1 MAVLFPRYTYTS
13 SSSLG
18 CEVSPSSWHRKP
30 NRKPGV
36 TSAIPPCTAAP
47 MGVSSNVLDV
57 VSDDV
62 LGLVL
67 DELKTLDFPSVC
79 ASRLVC
85 KALNGLAESR
95 AFGSTLID
103 LSAGVKHT
111 AFQIESMASGNG
123 PNSRW
128 TKELR
133 IRNLVPEEERGTL
146 LDAQDRY
153 LIQALESLRKLRSVE
168 LNLRKS
174 YPYLAILSALSNLP
188 HLKDLNL
195 YIDLGFED
203 TPLPLDQ
210 FSNLRSLI
218 LRSFPLH
225 QPIIEI
231 LNRTIRNSQNTL
243 ECLDIRPH
251 DWEEEDG
258 PYDSDQETE
267 ETPDP
272 SEVRRLLRILER
284 PRTVTLGTF
293 TSDEEGCL
301 SFPKL
306 EELQVNGDR
315 IEFTIASVPLFKSLV
330 CLAIVNAKVLRVEDG
345 FWDALAETKVQ
356 LQILEMYPLTSGV
369 VKYLLSYTGLHELI
383 LNAPP
388 SDSFGASDGSSV
400 SDSDIPR
407 SIFKDVLPHHCDA
420 IHHVS
425 ISEYLDVKDYGC
437 TEENIEGLLT
447 CKKLEELD
455 LLYHYPVEDE
465 EMQNCTSIGLALLF
479 RITDNLPKLKR
490 LQLAPACSMS
500 PYGENSYN
508 VGMNIAYRFADRL
521 CNIDFREGLR
531 FPPFRLYNYGF
542 LRYGSL
548 VYEPKRGCYAME
560 SE

>member
-1 MAVLFPRYTYTS
+1 MA
-13 SSSLG
+13 
-18 CEVSPSSWHRKP
+18 
-30 NRKPGV
+30 
-36 TSAIPPCTAAP
+36 
-47 MGVSSNVLDV
+47 VSSNILDV
-57 VSDDV
+57 LSDDV

-79 ASRLVC
+79 TSRLVC

-103 LSAGVKHT
+103 LSAGIKHDA

-153 LIQALESLRKLRSVE
+153 LIPALESLRKLRSVE
-168 LNLRKS
+168 LNLHKS

-225 QPIIEI
+225 QPIIKI

-272 SEVRRLLRILER
+272 SEVRRLLRILES
-284 PRTVTLGTF
+284 PRTVTLETF

-465 EMQNCTSIGLALLF
+465 EMQNCTSIGLVCMPLSVLLSTGNFVANAPPYVTQKALLF
-479 RITDNLPKLKR
+479 RITDNLPKLER

-508 VGMNIAYRFADRL
+508 VRINIAYRFADRL

-542 LRYGSL
+542 LSYGSL
-548 VYEPKRGCYAME
+548 VYGPERGCYAME